1 MTRMSGKGSQG
12 CGKKVGRNLLRL
24 ASIGHR
30 CDALSLGTLMLWP
43 FEKLQH
49 LSFLTQE
56 VNPAAHPLNCDQVI
70 LRGSRI
76 ALLEAAP
83 VEHAHARR
91 QKDAVVW
98 RRAASPRARWW
109 SVERQGWCTASDR
122 TARKFGWRR
131 QTYAATPPRFE
142 RAALLSLASRAHA
155 IPSESKG
162 WPGGGGEEEAVF
174 FQMRRFIA
182 STGSGEEGGVRKWS
196 HIRCRQEPQT
206 KGPPQPSL
214 FAAPLWATPLL
225 GYAPLLNSTAGL
237 SRGGRR
243 PWASAAHPSPPR
255 KKAGPRRPLAVDT
268 GTEGRGRR
276 PAPRTGT
283 NRQVQER

>member
-1 MTRMSGKGSQG
+1 MS
-12 CGKKVGRNLLRL
+12 
-24 ASIGHR
+24 HT
-30 CDALSLGTLMLWP
+30 GTMYP
-43 FEKLQH
+43 KDPGPPI
-49 LSFLTQE
+49 STQTSS
-56 VNPAAHPLNCDQVI
+56 AAHPLNCDQVI

-91 QKDAVVW
+91 QQDAVVW

-182 STGSGEEGGVRKWS
+182 STGSGEEGAFGS
-196 HIRCRQEPQT
+196 
-206 KGPPQPSL
+206 GPI
-214 FAAPLWATPLL
+214 
-225 GYAPLLNSTAGL
+225 
-237 SRGGRR
+237 
-243 PWASAAHPSPPR
+243 SAAARSPRPRALPNLLFSRPPMGNASSRLCSPPKLHGGSFARRTPPLGFGSASEPPR